1 MFPEGGRG
9 NPDGS
14 LGRFKPGAVRMAL
27 ESGVPILPVT
37 IRGGERVWP
46 NTMRVPRVGE
56 GAMFRTRI
64 ARKLRSVSRGLVRV
78 TDRFSVFSA
87 AVLPGKGIG
96 AWTRKTLP
104 LQASLA
110 RPPRR

>member
-1 MFPEGGRG
+1 RSYGDWSSDVCSSDLVEKSDPTAIKRSLRWLRDGGAVVMFPEGGRG

-46 NTMRVPRVGE
+46 KIGRASCRE
-56 GAMFRTRI
+56 GVEAM
-64 ARKLRSVSRGLVRV
+64 V
-78 TDRFSVFSA
+78 
-87 AVLPGKGIG
+87 
-96 AWTRKTLP
+96 
-104 LQASLA
+104 
-110 RPPRR
+110 